1 MLNNLWNLLAPIL
14 TPFIAVIS
22 GLLFIAF
29 SWQKHKTKK
38 AEKKL
43 EDKEKELA
51 TEQVKVEIK
60 ELETET
66 VKEAVQHEKEIDQ
79 KEVDNEQAIQETQDD
94 SETLDAINSMLDK
107 FNRRL

>member
-1 MLNNLWNLLAPIL
+1 MINNIIYGIL
-14 TPFIAVIS
+14 GVLTAIFYA
-22 GLLFIAF
+22 LF

-51 TEQVKVEIK
+51 TEKVKVEVK

-79 KEVDNEQAIQETQDD
+79 KEVENEQAIQETQDD
-94 SETLDAINSMLDK
+94 SETLDAINTMLDK
-107 FNRRL
+107 FNRRV

>member
-14 TPFIAVIS
+14 TPFLAVIS
-22 GLLFIAF
+22 GLLFISF

-51 TEQVKVEIK
+51 TKKVK

-79 KEVDNEQAIQETQDD
+79 KEVENEQAIQETQDD
-94 SETLDAINSMLDK
+94 SETLDAINTMLDK
-107 FNRRL
+107 FNRRV

>member
-14 TPFIAVIS
+14 TPFLAVIS
-22 GLLFIAF
+22 GLLFISF

-51 TEQVKVEIK
+51 TEKVKN
-60 ELETET
+60 LETET

-79 KEVDNEQAIQETQDD
+79 KEVENEQAIQETQDD

-107 FNRRL
+107 FNRRV

>member
-1 MLNNLWNLLAPIL
+1 MISNVIYGIL
-14 TPFIAVIS
+14 GVLTAIFYA
-22 GLLFIAF
+22 LF

-51 TEQVKVEIK
+51 TEKVK

-66 VKEAVQHEKEIDQ
+66 VKEAGQHEKEIDQ
-79 KEVDNEQAIQETQDD
+79 KEVENEQAIQETQDD
-94 SETLDAINSMLDK
+94 SETLDAINTMLDK
-107 FNRRL
+107 FNRRV

>member
-22 GLLFIAF
+22 GLLFISF

-51 TEQVKVEIK
+51 TEKVKN
-60 ELETET
+60 LETET

-79 KEVDNEQAIQETQDD
+79 KEVENEQAIQETQDD
-94 SETLDAINSMLDK
+94 SETLDAINTMLDK
-107 FNRRL
+107 FNRRV

>member
-14 TPFIAVIS
+14 TPFLAVIS
-22 GLLFIAF
+22 GLLFISF

-51 TEQVKVEIK
+51 TEKVKN
-60 ELETET
+60 LETET

-79 KEVDNEQAIQETQDD
+79 KEVENEQAIQETQDD
-94 SETLDAINSMLDK
+94 SETLDAINTMLDK
-107 FNRRL
+107 FNRRV

>member
-1 MLNNLWNLLAPIL
+1 MISNIIYGIL
-14 TPFIAVIS
+14 GVLTAIFYA
-22 GLLFIAF
+22 LF

-51 TEQVKVEIK
+51 TEKVK

-79 KEVDNEQAIQETQDD
+79 KEVENEQAIQETQDD

-107 FNRRL
+107 FNRRV

>member
-14 TPFIAVIS
+14 TPFLAVIS

-43 EDKEKELA
+43 EDKEQELA
-51 TEQVKVEIK
+51 TEKVKN
-60 ELETET
+60 LETET

-79 KEVDNEQAIQETQDD
+79 KEVENEQAIQETKDD
-94 SETLDAINSMLDK
+94 SETLDAINTMLDK
-107 FNRRL
+107 FNRRV

>member
-14 TPFIAVIS
+14 TPFLAVIS
-22 GLLFIAF
+22 GLLFISF

-51 TEQVKVEIK
+51 TEKVK

-79 KEVDNEQAIQETQDD
+79 KEVENEQAIQETQDD
-94 SETLDAINSMLDK
+94 SETLDAINTMLDK
-107 FNRRL
+107 FNRRV

>member
-22 GLLFIAF
+22 GLLFISF

-43 EDKEKELA
+43 EDTEQELA
-51 TEQVKVEIK
+51 TEKVKN
-60 ELETET
+60 LETET

-79 KEVDNEQAIQETQDD
+79 KEVENEQAIQETQDD
-94 SETLDAINSMLDK
+94 SETLDAINTMLDK
-107 FNRRL
+107 FNRRV

>member
-14 TPFIAVIS
+14 TPFLAVIS
-22 GLLFIAF
+22 GLLFISF
-29 SWQKHKTKK
+29 SWQKRKTKK

-51 TEQVKVEIK
+51 TEKVK

-79 KEVDNEQAIQETQDD
+79 KEVENEQAIQETKDD
-94 SETLDAINSMLDK
+94 SETLDAINTMLDK
-107 FNRRL
+107 FNRRV

>member
-51 TEQVKVEIK
+51 TEKVKN
-60 ELETET
+60 LETET

-79 KEVDNEQAIQETQDD
+79 KEVENEQAIQETQDD

-107 FNRRL
+107 FNRRV

>member
-14 TPFIAVIS
+14 TPFLAVIS
-22 GLLFIAF
+22 GLLFISF

-51 TEQVKVEIK
+51 TEKVK

-66 VKEAVQHEKEIDQ
+66 VKEAGQHKKEIDQ

-107 FNRRL
+107 FNRRV

>member
-14 TPFIAVIS
+14 TPFLAVIS
-22 GLLFIAF
+22 GLLFISF

-51 TEQVKVEIK
+51 TEKVKV
-60 ELETET
+60 LETET

-79 KEVDNEQAIQETQDD
+79 KEVENEQAIQETQDD

-107 FNRRL
+107 FNRRV